1 MENWMIGTRLI
12 ILLYCVLGYFQ
23 GNMENT
29 ALVVLFML
37 LYISVVTSAYIFRKA
52 VLKRCFR
59 ILSIAVLICSAIYA
73 QQLFIL
79 LISADIYELIADF
92 TANWKALPVFA
103 VLPGLFFAD
112 SGLAME
118 YIVVSLLALLIFLI
132 ARNHARTV
140 EGMKKTNED
149 LRDRIENLTGKL
161 NAGSEYEA
169 QLRYLSQI
177 EERNSIAQSIHDKI
191 GHTLA
196 GSIIQLEAAGMIIDK
211 DSGKA
216 GELVRNVTGN
226 LKEGMES
233 IRSTL
238 RTIKPASEQLGIN
251 RLKLILEEFSL
262 NNSIDTSLSFN
273 GKLDAITHIQW
284 RIMTDNVKEA
294 LTNALKYSSSTL
306 IEVRLEVMNK
316 LIKLE
321 VKDNGKGA
329 RAIVNGMGLSGM
341 EERTG
346 SAGGKLIVDGTAG
359 FSVITLLPVE
369 AASGEM

>member
-1 MENWMIGTRLI
+1 M
-12 ILLYCVLGYFQ
+12 
-23 GNMENT
+23 
-29 ALVVLFML
+29 VVLFILM
-37 LYISVVTSAYIFRKA
+37 YISAVTTAYIFRKP
-52 VLKRCFR
+52 VFKRCFR
-59 ILSIAVLICSAIYA
+59 ILTIAVLIYSTVYT
-73 QQLFIL
+73 QQPFIL
-79 LISADIYELIADF
+79 LISPDIYELTADF
-92 TANWKALPVFA
+92 TADWKALSVFA
-103 VLPGLFFAD
+103 ALPGFIFAD
-112 SGLAME
+112 RGPVIE
-118 YIVVSLLALLIFLI
+118 YIVVSLLSLLIFLI
-132 ARNHARTV
+132 AHKNTTNV
-140 EGMKKTNED
+140 DKLKKVNDDLHDRVED
-149 LRDRIENLTGKL
+149 LARKL

-211 DSGKA
+211 DSVKA

-262 NNSIDTSLSFN
+262 NNNIDTALSFD
-273 GKLDAITHIQW
+273 GKLDAVTHIQW
-284 RIMTDNVKEA
+284 RILTDNVKEA
-294 LTNALKYSSSTL
+294 LTNALKYSSATMVD
-306 IEVRLEVMNK
+306 VRLEVMSK

-329 RAIVNGMGLSGM
+329 KAIVNGMGLSGM

-346 SAGGKLIVDGTAG
+346 YAGGKLIVDGTAG

-369 AASGEM
+369 DATGDI

>member
-12 ILLYCVLGYFQ
+12 IMLYCILRYFQ

-29 ALVVLFML
+29 AMVVLFIL
-37 LYISVVTSAYIFRKA
+37 IYISAVTSAYIFRKA

-59 ILSIAVLICSAIYA
+59 ILSAAVLIYA
-73 QQLFIL
+73 YINVQPLFIL
-79 LISADIYELIADF
+79 MIPADIYELVSDF
-92 TANWKALPVFA
+92 TDDWKALLVFA
-103 VLPGLFFAD
+103 ALPGLISGS
-112 SGLAME
+112 SGLAAE
-118 YIVVSLLALLIFLI
+118 YIVVSLLVLLVFLI
-132 ARNHARTV
+132 ALDRLMTV
-140 EGMKKTNED
+140 SKLKKANED
-149 LRDRIENLTGKL
+149 LRDRIEDMVGKL

-177 EERNSIAQSIHDKI
+177 EERNNIAQSIHDKV
-191 GHTLA
+191 GHVLA
-196 GSIIQLEAAGMIIDK
+196 GSIIQLEAAGMIIDR
-211 DSGKA
+211 DSAKA
-216 GELVRNVTGN
+216 GELIRNVTGN

-251 RLKLILEEFSL
+251 RVKLILEEFTL
-262 NNSIDTSLSFN
+262 NNSIEATLSFD
-273 GKLDAITHIQW
+273 GKLDVITHMQW

-294 LTNALKYSSSTL
+294 LTNVLKHSSATRV
-306 IEVRLEVMNK
+306 EVRIEVMNK

-329 RAIVNGMGLSGM
+329 PEIVKGMGLSGM

-346 SAGGKLIVDGTAG
+346 SAGGKLIVDGTSG
-359 FSVITLLPVE
+359 FSVITLLPVDT
-369 AASGEM
+369 AAG